1 MFKKMSMK
9 HCALIGWLEQCVV
22 IGQALQVCFKSNTPT
37 IYSTRPRPVFFFLHM
52 LCVGII

>member
-1 MFKKMSMK
+1 MK

-37 IYSTRPRPVFFFLHM
+37 TYSTSSCFFCICF
-52 LCVGII
+52 V